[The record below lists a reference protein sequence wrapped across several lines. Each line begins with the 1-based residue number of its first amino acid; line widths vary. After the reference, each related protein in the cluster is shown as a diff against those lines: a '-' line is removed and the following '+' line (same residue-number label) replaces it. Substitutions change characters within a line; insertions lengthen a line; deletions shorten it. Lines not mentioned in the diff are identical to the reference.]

1 MEHPGAK
8 YSRFSTNTPRGRVVA
23 LLLLKPRAMEKL
35 TGTGIWYLAVVIA
48 TVLPASC
55 ANQKAAHQPPQRAQL
70 ARAIATPDRPDPPEP
85 LSLAARALLKGR
97 MASHARDMGE
107 LVSAI
112 MLLEYPNIVRRADQI
127 VADVNLSRPVTSDA
141 TELNASLPERFFVRQ
156 DDLKAAA
163 RGLGDAA
170 RALEPYR
177 VANGYGKVSEACV
190 RCHADY
196 RPRD

>member
-1 MEHPGAK
+1 MK
-8 YSRFSTNTPRGRVVA
+8 
-23 LLLLKPRAMEKL
+23 KL
-35 TGTGIWYLAVVIA
+35 TGSWIWCLAVVIA
-48 TVLPASC
+48 TVLPTSC
-55 ANQKAAHQPPQRAQL
+55 ANQNAGHQSPQQAQL
-70 ARAIATPDRPDPPEP
+70 AQAISTPDRHDPPEP
-85 LSLAARALLKGR
+85 LSLVAKALLKDR

-107 LVSAI
+107 LVQAI
-112 MLLEYPNIVRRADQI
+112 MLLEYPNIAQRADKI
-127 VADVNLSRPVTSDA
+127 VADVDLSRPLTGDA

-156 DDLKAAA
+156 DDLKVAA

-177 VANGYGKVSEACV
+177 VASGYGKLSEACV

>member
-1 MEHPGAK
+1 
-8 YSRFSTNTPRGRVVA
+8 
-23 LLLLKPRAMEKL
+23 MEKL
-35 TGTGIWYLAVVIA
+35 AGSGIRYLAVVIA
-48 TVLPASC
+48 TVLPTSC
-55 ANQKAAHQPPQRAQL
+55 ANQKAAHQPPQQAQL
-70 ARAIATPDRPDPPEP
+70 AQAISTPDRHDPPEP
-85 LSLAARALLKGR
+85 LSLVAKALLKDR

-107 LVSAI
+107 LVQAI
-112 MLLEYPNIVRRADQI
+112 MLLEYPNIAQRADKI
-127 VADVNLSRPVTSDA
+127 VADVDLSRPLTGDA

-156 DDLKAAA
+156 DDLKLAA

-177 VANGYGKVSEACV
+177 VANGYGKLSEACV